1 MMLDA
6 VMMLAGS
13 VLAQGGPEM
22 DAGSMSVGSVFDF
35 VRKGGIMMIPIGI
48 CSLLVVAVAAER
60 SAVLR
65 RSRVIP
71 RSFERG
77 LLELMRGSAGNGGG
91 GGRTARQDALD
102 HCRAHDSPAARMILA
117 GLDKLGHSNEVVEKH
132 LGAAGEQEV
141 FLLRRRLRVL
151 TVVTALAPLLGL
163 TGTILG
169 MITAFQTVATSGE
182 ALGRAEL
189 LAEGIYEAMITTAA
203 GLIVAM
209 PTLVV
214 YHWLAGKV
222 ERLTRELDLL
232 AVAFVER
239 FVLEPDADGVDLV
252 RAERGEPGGNAGDSF
267 DASPARAGGVGGA

>member
-1 MMLDA
+1 MTDAMM
-6 VMMLAGS
+6 VMVGAALGQAGGE
-13 VLAQGGPEM
+13 AAP
-22 DAGSMSVGSVFDF
+22 MSVGSVLDF
-35 VRKGGIMMIPIGI
+35 IQKGGVMMIPIGI
-48 CSLLVVAVAAER
+48 CSLLVLAVATER
-60 SAVLR
+60 AAVLR

-77 LLELMRGSAGNGGG
+77 LLELMRG
-91 GGRTARQDALD
+91 GGREVRHDAID

-117 GLDKLGHSNEVVEKH
+117 GLDKLGHSSEVVEKH

-141 FLLRRRLRVL
+141 YLLRRRLRVL
-151 TVVTALAPLLGL
+151 TVVTAVAPLLGL

-203 GLIVAM
+203 GLLVAM
-209 PTLVV
+209 PTLVI

-222 ERLTRELDLL
+222 ERLTRELDMLG
-232 AVAFVER
+232 VAFIER
-239 FVLEPDADGVDLV
+239 FVLEPEETAGGAGATPTV
-252 RAERGEPGGNAGDSF
+252 RTSGAAPGEDSF
-267 DASPARAGGVGGA
+267 DASPARAGGGVGA

>member
-1 MMLDA
+1 
-6 VMMLAGS
+6 
-13 VLAQGGPEM
+13 
-22 DAGSMSVGSVFDF
+22 
-35 VRKGGIMMIPIGI
+35 
-48 CSLLVVAVAAER
+48 
-60 SAVLR
+60 
-65 RSRVIP
+65 
-71 RSFERG
+71 
-77 LLELMRGSAGNGGG
+77 
-91 GGRTARQDALD
+91 
-102 HCRAHDSPAARMILA
+102 MILA

-141 FLLRRRLRVL
+141 YLLRRRLRVL

-209 PTLVV
+209 PTLVL
-214 YHWLAGKV
+214 YHWLTGKI
-222 ERLTRELDLL
+222 ERLTRELDAL
-232 AVAFVER
+232 AVAFIER
-239 FVLEPDADGVDLV
+239 FVLEPEGPGSGIPSD
-252 RAERGEPGGNAGDSF
+252 RAEGGVGSGIGGGDSF